1 MWLSPSWQ
9 RRREGGSGG
18 GRGGVLLG
26 AREEANKQNDSLQT
40 ASKSG
45 TDAPADD
52 QKDGAA
58 DG

>member
-9 RRREGGSGG
+9 RRREGGCGA
-18 GRGGVLLG
+18 GGVLLG

>member
-1 MWLSPSWQ
+1 MEAVEAGWGF
-9 RRREGGSGG
+9 GGW
-18 GRGGVLLG
+18 RGGVRRVRLG
-26 AREEANKQNDSLQT
+26 ARTEANKQNDSLQT

-45 TDAPADD
+45 TDAPTDD